1 MFTPQAAILTVSAL
15 VTGALA
21 SSQVPPSVH
30 LDRATFF
37 GNASGVVTQF
47 LGIPFALPPVGDLRL
62 RLPLPNAPYTGVHNA
77 SAFGPACI
85 QQLEP
90 PLPIPAGFSPVTL
103 QLLAGRDG
111 GAPIVDSEDCLSI
124 NVVKPASSTDWTKLP
139 VLVWIYGGGFEN
151 GASASFNGSVI
162 VERSIQLGQPVVYV
176 SMNYRWVALFPRN
189 MVHTLGF
196 PGGVEAQKAG
206 IGNLGLHDQ
215 RLALRWVQKYIH
227 AFGGDPGKVTI
238 WGESAG
244 AISVALQLVT
254 NGGNTE
260 GLFRGAFMQS
270 GSPTGI
276 GPVAEGQP
284 FYDALVANV
293 SCAAAKDTL
302 QCLREAPLDRL
313 RTAINASPDIFAFQ
327 SLNLAWQPRVD
338 GAFLKDDPQTLVLQ
352 NSVAKV
358 PLLSGD
364 CDDEGT
370 LFSLSTSNL
379 TTDAEVRAYLA
390 ANYFKSVPSAD
401 IDAILA
407 AYPNDTAQGSPF
419 DTGTLNAVTPQ
430 FKRLAALQGDLVFQ
444 APRRFF
450 LQQRAGKQPVFSYL
464 SKRFKTLPDLGSFH
478 GSDVDVIYGPSDMTD
493 YLIRFATHLD
503 PNVGASADSSA
514 SFADSSASLFWPR
527 YTTAAPQLLTFL
539 DGAVPLNISLD
550 TYRAEGMAELTRVS
564 LAHPL

>member
-1 MFTPQAAILTVSAL
+1 MFTPWPATVTFLAL
-15 VTGALA
+15 ATGALA
-21 SSQVPPSVH
+21 SGQAPPSVQ

-62 RLPLPNAPYTGVHNA
+62 RLPQPNAPYTGVHNA

-85 QQLEP
+85 QQSGP
-90 PLPIPAGFSPVTL
+90 PLPIPAGFAPVTV
-103 QLLAGRDG
+103 QLLLGSEDG
-111 GAPIVDSEDCLSI
+111 PPIVDSEDCLSI
-124 NVVKPASSTDWTKLP
+124 NVVKPASATESTKLP
-139 VLVWIYGGGFEN
+139 VLVWIYGGGFET
-151 GASASFNGSVI
+151 GASASVNGSVI

-176 SMNYRWVALFPRN
+176 SMNYRWVALSPRN
-189 MVHTLGF
+189 MYV
-196 PGGVEAQKAG
+196 
-206 IGNLGLHDQ
+206 
-215 RLALRWVQKYIH
+215 H
-227 AFGGDPGKVTI
+227 AFGGDPGKVII

-244 AISVALQLVT
+244 AFSVALQLVT

-270 GSPTGI
+270 GSPNPI
-276 GPVAEGQP
+276 GPIAEGQP

-293 SCAAAKDTL
+293 SCPAAKDTL
-302 QCLREAPLDRL
+302 QCLREAPIDRL
-313 RTAINASPDIFAFQ
+313 RTAINASPNIFAFQ

-338 GAFLKDDPQTLVLQ
+338 GDFLKDDPQTLVLQ
-352 NSVAKV
+352 KSVANV
-358 PLLSGD
+358 PLVSAGD

-379 TTDAEVRAYLA
+379 TTDAEVRAYVT
-390 ANYFKSVPSAD
+390 ANYLKGVPDAD

-419 DTGTLNAVTPQ
+419 DTGALNAVTPQ
-430 FKRLAALQGDLVFQ
+430 FKRIAALQGDYAFQ

-478 GSDVDVIYGPSDMTD
+478 STDVGLIYGPSDMTD

-503 PNVGASADSSA
+503 PNVGES
-514 SFADSSASLFWPR
+514 ADSSASLFWPR

-539 DGAVPLNISLD
+539 DGAVPLNITLD

>member
-1 MFTPQAAILTVSAL
+1 MFTPRAATLASLAL
-15 VTGALA
+15 ASGALA
-21 SSQVPPSVH
+21 SSQAPPAVY
-30 LDRATFF
+30 LDRATFI

-85 QQLEP
+85 QQLGS
-90 PLPIPAGFSPVTL
+90 PLPIPAGFSPVAL
-103 QLLAGRDG
+103 QYLEGLDY
-111 GAPIVDSEDCLSI
+111 GASVVDSEDCLTI
-124 NVVKPASSTDWTKLP
+124 NVVKPASATGSTKLP
-139 VLVWIYGGGFEN
+139 VLVWIYGGGFET
-151 GASASFNGSVI
+151 GASQTYNGSAI
-162 VERSIQLGQPVVYV
+162 VERSIQLGQPIVYV
-176 SMNYRWVALFPRN
+176 SMNYRLSA
-189 MVHTLGF
+189 LGF
-196 PGGVEAQKAG
+196 PGGVEVQKAG
-206 IGNLGLHDQ
+206 VGNLGLHDQ
-215 RLALRWVQKYIH
+215 RLALRWIQKYIH
-227 AFGGDPGKVTI
+227 AFGGDPSKVTI
-238 WGESAG
+238 SGQSAG
-244 AISVALQLVT
+244 AISVSLHLVT

-270 GSPTGI
+270 GSPLGV

-302 QCLREAPLDRL
+302 QCLREAPIDRL
-313 RTAINASPDIFAFQ
+313 RTAINASPDINTFQ

-338 GAFLKDDPQTLVLQ
+338 GIFLKDDPQRLVLQ

-358 PLLSGD
+358 PLVSGD

-370 LFSLSTSNL
+370 LFSFSTSNL
-379 TTDAEVRAYLA
+379 TTDAEVRAYVA
-390 ANYFKSVPSAD
+390 ANYFKGVPSAD

-419 DTGTLNAVTPQ
+419 DTGALNALTPQ
-430 FKRLAALQGDLVFQ
+430 YKRLAALQGDLVFQ

-450 LQQRAGKQPVFSYL
+450 LRQRAGKQPLFSYL
-464 SKRFKTLPDLGSFH
+464 SKRHKTLPDVGSFH
-478 GSDVDVIYGPSDMTD
+478 GSDAYLLYGPSDMTD
-493 YLIRFATHLD
+493 YLIRFVTHLD
-503 PNVGASADSSA
+503 PNVGASADPL
-514 SFADSSASLFWPR
+514 ASLFWPP

-539 DGAVPLNISLD
+539 DGAVPLNITLD